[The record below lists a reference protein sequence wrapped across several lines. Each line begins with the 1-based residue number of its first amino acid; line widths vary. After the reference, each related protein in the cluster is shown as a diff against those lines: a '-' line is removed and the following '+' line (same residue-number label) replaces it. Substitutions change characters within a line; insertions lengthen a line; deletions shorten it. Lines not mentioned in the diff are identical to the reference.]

1 MMTTLTQ
8 LIEHYCPDG
17 VEYVKLEDVAIR
29 QRGIAITAAKM
40 RELDSPDGDIVVFG
54 AGATKALIDSSE
66 IASANIHKKDSVIVK
81 ARGHVG
87 FEMCT
92 VPFAT
97 KSEMWSYRSDDP
109 RLNIKFGYYFLSE
122 HSGELAEIARLNG
135 VKLPQLKVSD
145 TDDYLI
151 PLPPR
156 EVQDAI
162 VERLDAFAALI
173 ESLDSEIALRE
184 KRFEYFRE
192 QLLTFADSAGVEHVK
207 LGDVAESVKSGA
219 TPKARTAEYYDNG
232 TIPWLR
238 TNEVKFNTIT
248 STEMMVTEKALAE
261 TPIKWIEA
269 PSVVVA
275 ISGATAGRSAII
287 ATPVTTNQHCCC
299 LHFDEAKANY
309 RFVFNSLA
317 LRYEELKSLGRGARG
332 DLNAGIIKNFQIPL
346 PSLEAQQDI
355 VDKLDI
361 MQSLIDNLKQE
372 SELRR
377 TQFEYYR
384 EKLLTFNS

>member
-1 MMTTLTQ
+1 MTTLMQ
-8 LIEHYCPDG
+8 LIERYCPNG
-17 VEYVKLEDVAIR
+17 VEYVKLGELED
-29 QRGIAITAAKM
+29 RGDVKLGRGKVISKKIMSEHPGDYPVYSSSAATNGLFGTYGDYMFADERITW
-40 RELDSPDGDIVVFG
+40 SVDGGGKFFYRP
-54 AGATKALIDSSE
+54 A
-66 IASANIHKKDSVIVK
+66 HKYSVTNVCGWMKTTSDSVTTKYLYYALYQLWTDELFDYTRK
-81 ARGHVG
+81 AHPSVIREV
-87 FEMCT
+87 
-92 VPFAT
+92 
-97 KSEMWSYRSDDP
+97 Y
-109 RLNIKFGYYFLSE
+109 
-122 HSGELAEIARLNG
+122 
-135 VKLPQLKVSD
+135 Q
-145 TDDYLI
+145 I
-151 PLPPR
+151 PLPPS

-162 VERLDAFAALI
+162 VERLDAFAKLI

-184 KRFEYFRE
+184 KRFEHFRE
-192 QLLTFADSAGVEHVK
+192 QLLTFVDSAGVEHVK

-299 LHFDEAKANY
+299 LHFDETIVDY

-346 PSLEAQQDI
+346 PSLEVQQDI
-355 VDKLDI
+355 VDKLDT
-361 MQSLIDNLKQE
+361 MQALIDNLKQE
-372 SELRR
+372 RDLRR

>member
-1 MMTTLTQ
+1 MTTLTQ
-8 LIEHYCPDG
+8 LIEYYCPDG
-17 VEYVKLEDVAIR
+17 VEYARLGDVASNLDRLRKPVTAKDRIPGPYPYYGAN
-29 QRGIAITAAKM
+29 GIQ
-40 RELDSPDGDIVVFG
+40 DWV
-54 AGATKALIDSSE
+54 
-66 IASANIHKKDSVIVK
+66 
-81 ARGHVG
+81 
-87 FEMCT
+87 
-92 VPFAT
+92 
-97 KSEMWSYRSDDP
+97 
-109 RLNIKFGYYFLSE
+109 
-122 HSGELAEIARLNG
+122 
-135 VKLPQLKVSD
+135 
-145 TDDYLI
+145 DDYLFEGDFVLLGEDGSVIHEDGTPFVHWAAGKIWVNNHAHILTVLDAQLSLRFLFHALKNTDVSNFVTGGTQLKINQKNLNRIPI

-192 QLLTFADSAGVEHVK
+192 QLLTFNESDDVEYVK
-207 LGDVAESVKSGA
+207 LGDVADSVKSGA
-219 TPKARTAEYYDNG
+219 TPKARTAEYYENG
-232 TIPWLR
+232 SIPWLR
-238 TNEVKFNTIT
+238 TNEVKFNIIT

-332 DLNAGIIKNFQIPL
+332 DLNAEIIKNFQIPL

-361 MQSLIDNLKQE
+361 MQALIDNLKQE
-372 SELRR
+372 RELRR